1 MRVTTGT
8 TCEGRTI
15 EVTLD
20 DDDGRLAEGSE
31 EWAVMSVA
39 DRFRVLARDADE
51 LVIYYLCKEHLISKE
66 YAQQRIR
73 EIRGE

>member
-1 MRVTTGT
+1 MRITCGT
-8 TCEGRTI
+8 TYEGRTI

-39 DRFRVLARDADE
+39 DRFKVLARDADE
-51 LVIYYLCKEHLISKE
+51 LVVFYLAKEHIISKE
-66 YAQQRIR
+66 YAAQRIR
-73 EIRGE
+73 EIRGQ